1 MLQHSPGFPRAHSL
15 LTSEA
20 DRSGLGRA
28 SPAAGKPDVFS
39 KPSSVA
45 QQPDRLAAIEAAL
58 VRRPDIDVVT
68 IQRNPGVPG
77 SYGTWVAPLDP
88 RLQQTL
94 CERGIERPYLHQAE
108 ALQAIDRG
116 DDVVLAT
123 STASGKSLCYQV
135 PIVSAVCADPRARAL
150 MLFPTKAL
158 ARDQVRSLRELAGD
172 TVGAAVYDGDTPP
185 AQRRAARARAHAV
198 ATNPDMLHRGVLPH
212 HDRWGDFLANLRY
225 VVIDELHTYR
235 GVFGSHV
242 ANILRRL
249 WRVCR
254 HHGSTPQVIACSATI
269 ANPEELA
276 REVTGRNRWQV
287 IDHNAAPAGP
297 RTFVIV
303 NPHVVDP
310 ITGVR
315 GDYLKATRSVA
326 SLFRQAKVS
335 TLTFCRTRKAVE
347 LLTRYLRED
356 EAGVKPDSVGAG
368 VDKAAVARAQ
378 TAVRGYR
385 GGYLPER
392 RREVE
397 RALVAGD
404 ARMVVTTH
412 ALELGIDIGGLDAV
426 VLAGYPGTRAATAQR
441 SGRAG
446 RRASAA
452 LTVLVLSSRPLDQVV
467 AADPDFLLGR
477 PPEHAR
483 VDPLNPEILVPHLRC
498 AAHELPLRSGEQ
510 VVGVPRDELQPA
522 LDYLADAGVLRR
534 EGEGESAM
542 YFSIGSG
549 FPADSVDIR
558 GTLEENFTV
567 VEVASGMAHNGRIL
581 AEVDFEDAPLYLHP
595 GAIYAVEGRTYEV
608 LRLDWNE
615 RKAYVRHA
623 SVTYYTEAMTET
635 RVRVIEPLTD
645 GFETPDHSGD
655 DAGRHPHGTGHAELL
670 RKVPGFKKLRFRSH
684 ENIGFGPVNLPDL
697 ELQTIAAHWRV
708 PEAFLAEVDD
718 PGARAAAELAE
729 NHVIHHC
736 AAMVM
741 MCDVSDLG
749 CAIANAPYSGTWAKV
764 VAGRPDATQLFEAAA
779 TPSIYLYDNFSGG
792 AGLSTQIHSLGSA
805 FFERALQVVEGC
817 LCTAGC
823 PTCLGASFGSG
834 ASFGGR
840 SHLPQDV
847 RRNVA
852 DLLRALCQQV
862 VR

>member
-39 KPSSVA
+39 KR
-45 QQPDRLAAIEAAL
+45 QQAGGQADKLADIEAAL
-58 VRRPDIDVVT
+58 VRRPDIDVVSMHRT
-68 IQRNPGVPG
+68 PAVAGRFGN
-77 SYGTWVAPLDP
+77 WVGPLDP
-88 RLQQTL
+88 RLQQSL
-94 CERGIERPYLHQAE
+94 VERGIERPYLHQAN
-108 ALQAIDRG
+108 AFSAIATG
-116 DDVVLAT
+116 SDVVLAT

-135 PIVSAVCADPRARAL
+135 PIVNAVCADPRARTL

-158 ARDQVRSLRELAGD
+158 ARDQVRGLRQLAGD
-172 TVGAAVYDGDTPP
+172 LVGCGVYDGDTPP
-185 AQRRAARARAHAV
+185 AKRRAARARAHVV

-212 HDRWGDFLANLRY
+212 HDRWSDFLANLRF

-254 HHGSTPQVIACSATI
+254 HHGSNPQIIACSATI
-269 ANPEELA
+269 ANPRELA
-276 REVTGRNRWQV
+276 REVVGRDNWQV
-287 IDHNAAPAGP
+287 IDTNTAPVGP
-297 RTFVIV
+297 RTFAIV
-303 NPHVVDP
+303 NPKVVDP
-310 ITGVR
+310 VTGVR

-356 EAGVKPDSVGAG
+356 EAGVRPNSEGAG
-368 VDKAAVARAQ
+368 VDGAAVVRAAA
-378 TAVRGYR
+378 AVRGYR

-397 RALVAGD
+397 QALVTGD

-426 VLAGYPGTRAATAQR
+426 VLAGYPGTRAATTQR
-441 SGRAG
+441 AGRAG
-446 RRASAA
+446 RRASPA

-467 AADPDFLLGR
+467 AADPEFLLGR

-498 AAHELPLRSGEQ
+498 AVHELPISSDETYE
-510 VVGVPRDELQPA
+510 GVPPDELQPA
-522 LDYLADAGVLRR
+522 LEYLAEAGVLRR
-534 EGEGESAM
+534 EDSGDQAR
-542 YFSIGSG
+542 YFAIGGG
-549 FPADSVDIR
+549 FPADTVEIR
-558 GTLEENFTV
+558 GALEENFTV
-567 VEVASGMAHNGRIL
+567 VELASGMAHDGRIL

-595 GAIYAVEGRTYEV
+595 GAIYAIEGRTYEV
-608 LRLDWNE
+608 LRLDWDA
-615 RKAYVRHA
+615 RKAYVRAA
-623 SVTYYTEAMTET
+623 SVTYYTEAMSEV
-635 RVRVIEPLTD
+635 RVRVIEQLTD
-645 GFETPDHSGD
+645 GFETPDRSGD
-655 DAGRHPHGTGHAELL
+655 HAERHPHGTGHAEIL

-697 ELQTIAAHWRV
+697 ELQTVAAHWRV
-708 PEAFLAEVDD
+708 PDAFLAEVAD
-718 PGARAAAELAE
+718 PGRRAAATLAAT
-729 NHVIHHC
+729 HVIHHC

-749 CAIANAPYSGTWAKV
+749 CAVASAPSGGWAKV
-764 VAGRPDATQLFEAAA
+764 VGNHGPDAVQLFESGA

-792 AGLSTQIHSLGSA
+792 AGLSTQIHRLAQA
-805 FFERALQVVEGC
+805 FFGRALQVIEGC
-817 LCTAGC
+817 LCNSGC
-823 PTCLGASFGSG
+823 PTCLGASFGTG
-834 ASFGGR
+834 AQVGLQR
-840 SHLPQDV
+840 HLPSDV
-847 RRNVA
+847 RRDVA
-852 DLLRALCQQV
+852 TLLAALGQQV
-862 VR
+862 GG